1 MHNSLKKLLIV
12 GLIALI
18 WIVLEAINQGYFGF
32 LKITELEYF
41 VYWLSGL
48 RLVAII
54 LFGWIGYWGIFIGYF
69 LGEIFSGD
77 TIFYAA
83 ALSALSSLAP
93 MIAYRYWQSAT
104 NKNDD
109 FEQVDFIQLCYL
121 VFLHS
126 LLTALFRNFY
136 FFFADQVYGIDQ
148 LTMSFTANVLG
159 SFAFLY
165 LLMFFNRFYK
175 KLTAF
180 KSSSNK

>member
-1 MHNSLKKLLIV
+1 MINSLKKLIIV
-12 GLIALI
+12 GVIALI
-18 WIVLEAINQGYFGF
+18 WISLDAINQGYFGF

-54 LFGWIGYWGIFIGYF
+54 LFGWLGFWGIFIGYF
-69 LGEIFSGD
+69 TGEILSGD
-77 TIFYAA
+77 TIIDAA
-83 ALSALSSLAP
+83 ALGILSSLAP

-104 NKNDD
+104 SKNDD
-109 FEQVDFIQLCYL
+109 FDHVDFTQLCYL

-136 FFFADQVYGIDQ
+136 FYFVNQVYGIDQ
-148 LTMSFTANVLG
+148 LTMSFSANVLG

-175 KLTAF
+175 KLRP
-180 KSSSNK
+180 KSIH